1 MRYTIRHTTQYRYTG
16 LVSESVTEV
25 RMLPRTTERQ
35 TCLSFRLQVRP
46 AAEVLSFQDALG
58 NVVHHFTQPAAHREL
73 TIIAESEIQTYPAP
87 QLPARLAPED
97 WDRIDEAGQ
106 TGEYWD
112 WLQPSDA
119 TGATALLASLAR
131 ELGVERRN
139 DPLSVLLGLNMALHR
154 TFAYDS
160 KSTRVDSPI
169 DEALT
174 YRRGVCQDFSHIM
187 LALVRNYL
195 HVPCRYVSGYLHPR
209 TEDSSATGATH
220 AWVEAWLPDLGW
232 VGFDPTNNL
241 LAGERHVQV
250 AIGRDY
256 ADVPPARGV
265 FKGNAGSELTVTVK
279 VRGTQDAAPEPEGEA
294 DAAGADTTERPAYRV
309 TATQLQ
315 ERYVQTLAAI
325 QVQQQQ
331 QQQQ

>member
-1 MRYTIRHTTQYRYTG
+1 
-16 LVSESVTEV
+16 
-25 RMLPRTTERQ
+25 MLPRTTERQ

-46 AAEVLSFQDALG
+46 SADVFSFKDALG
-58 NVVHHFTQPAAHREL
+58 NVIHSFTQPAAHREL
-73 TIIAESEIQTYPAP
+73 TIVAESEVQTLPPPAIP
-87 QLPARLAPED
+87 PRQPAED
-97 WDRIDEAGQ
+97 WERIDEAAGS
-106 TGEYWD
+106 GEYWD
-112 WLQPSDA
+112 WLQPSEQ
-119 TGATALLASLAR
+119 TGPTALLASLAR
-131 ELGVERRN
+131 ELGVERRS
-139 DPLSVLLGLNMALHR
+139 DPLSVLLGLNLALHR

-160 KSTRVDSPI
+160 KSTRVDSLI

-174 YRRGVCQDFSHIM
+174 YRRGVCQDFTHIM

-195 HVPCRYVSGYLHPR
+195 HIPCRYVSGYLHPR

-220 AWVEAWLPDLGW
+220 AWLEAWLPGLGW

-256 ADVPPARGV
+256 SDVPPARGV
-265 FKGNAGSELTVTVK
+265 FKGNVGSELTVTVK
-279 VRGTQDAAPEPEGEA
+279 VRGTQDAPADPEGEGDAGEA
-294 DAAGADTTERPAYRV
+294 DLGERPAYRV